1 MFVGATSS
9 DVGGIT
15 GFIFSVIERFG
26 GWGLALLNVMDTFFP
41 PIPSEVFLPVG
52 GYLASQ
58 DELDPVLAWT
68 GATAGSLV
76 GALLLYA
83 VGRRLGRDRVDRILS
98 KLPLVSGEELDDAQ
112 DWFRRHGT
120 ASVLFG
126 RLIPGVRSLVSF
138 PAGTTEMPIGRFS
151 VLTVLGSGTW
161 NAALIAGGWALG
173 ERWGRVEQ
181 YSSWIDMVLV
191 VGGILLVA
199 RFVWKRRRRIGG
211 DDGTDTGRRVTPAEP
226 GDATGRG
233 PHARRADSTR

>member
-1 MFVGATSS
+1 MIVGATSS

-26 GWGLALLNVMDTFFP
+26 AWGLALLNVADTFFP
-41 PIPSEVFLPVG
+41 PIPSEVFLPVA

-58 DELDPVLAWT
+58 DELGLFAAWT

-98 KLPLVSGEELDDAQ
+98 RIPLVTGDELDAAQ
-112 DWFRRHGT
+112 DWFVRHGT

-126 RLIPGVRSLVSF
+126 RLVPGVRSLVSF
-138 PAGTTEMPIGRFS
+138 PAGTTEMPVGRFS
-151 VLTVLGSGTW
+151 ALTLLGSGVW
-161 NAALIAGGWALG
+161 NAVLIGAGWVLG

-181 YSSWIDMVLV
+181 YSSWIDLALV
-191 VGGILLVA
+191 ASAALLLA
-199 RFVWKRRRRIGG
+199 RFVWTHRGRIGSDVDEG
-211 DDGTDTGRRVTPAEP
+211 AEQSVTRSGPGTAAVPDRP
-226 GDATGRG
+226 G
-233 PHARRADSTR
+233 RRADSTP